1 MTQICTS
8 TPLPAAAAT
17 DLATPRL
24 PLAGLLALA
33 TAGFITILMEA
44 LPAGLLAQISR
55 DMAVS
60 EAMAGQM
67 VTIYALGS
75 LLAAIPLA
83 AATRGWRR
91 RPLLQTALCGFVVVN
106 TVTAFSDNYLLTLA
120 ARFIAGVCAGL
131 LWALLAGFASRMVAD
146 SLRGRAIAVTMV
158 GIPLALSLG
167 IPFGTLLGSW
177 IGWRYTFGSV
187 SILTLMLIAWVQ
199 WRLPDFAGQA
209 ATRQIAVVRVL
220 GIPGVAAVLGVT
232 FGFVLAHNMLYTYIA
247 PFLNLAAM
255 PGRIDLILFIFG
267 AMAFVGIWITGV
279 GIDRWLRRLVLFS
292 TLLFMLATLAFGI
305 GSTVPA
311 VIYVATAA
319 WGLAFGGAATLF
331 QTAIANAAGD
341 AADVGQSMIVTVWN
355 LAIAG
360 GGALGGAVLDIG
372 GAQMLP
378 WALLILLLPAWLI
391 AWRASGHGFPHA
403 RPQ

>member
-1 MTQICTS
+1 MKQICTPAS
-8 TPLPAAAAT
+8 FSSPAALAA
-17 DLATPRL
+17 PRL

-44 LPAGLLAQISR
+44 LPAGLLAQISS
-55 DMAVS
+55 DMAIS
-60 EAMAGQM
+60 EALAGQM

-83 AATRGWRR
+83 AATRSWRR
-91 RPLLQTALCGFVVVN
+91 RPLLQTALCGFVIVN
-106 TVTAFSDNYLLTLA
+106 TITAFSDNYVLTLA

-209 ATRQIAVVRVL
+209 ATRQIPVIRVL

-267 AMAFVGIWITGV
+267 AMAFVGIWITGA
-279 GIDRWLRRLVLFS
+279 GIDRWLRRLVLLS
-292 TLLFMLATLAFGI
+292 TVLFMLAALALAI
-305 GSTVPA
+305 GGTVPA
-311 VIYVATAA
+311 VIYIATAV

-360 GGALGGAVLDIG
+360 GGAVGGAVLDIG
-372 GAQMLP
+372 GARMLP

-391 AWRASGHGFPHA
+391 AWRASGYGFPAA
-403 RPQ
+403 RSR

>member
-1 MTQICTS
+1 MKQVCAPESFPS
-8 TPLPAAAAT
+8 TV

-44 LPAGLLAQISR
+44 LPAGLLAQISS

-60 EAMAGQM
+60 EALAGQM

-106 TVTAFSDNYLLTLA
+106 TITAFSDNYLLTLA

-131 LWALLAGFASRMVAD
+131 LWAMLAGFASRMVAD

-187 SILTLMLIAWVQ
+187 SILTLMLMAWVQ

-209 ATRQIAVVRVL
+209 AARQIAVLKVL

-247 PFLNLAAM
+247 PFLHLAAM
-255 PGRIDLILFIFG
+255 PERIDLILFIFG
-267 AMAFVGIWITGV
+267 AMAFVGIWITGI
-279 GIDRWLRRLVLFS
+279 GIDRWLRRLVLLS
-292 TLLFMLATLAFGI
+292 TALFMLAALALAI
-305 GSTVPA
+305 GSTMPT
-311 VIYVATAA
+311 VIYIATAA

-360 GGALGGAVLDIG
+360 GGAVGGAVLDIG
-372 GAQMLP
+372 GAHMLP

-391 AWRASGHGFPHA
+391 AWRASGHGFPA
-403 RPQ
+403 TQRQ

>member
-158 GIPLALSLG
+158 GIPL
-167 IPFGTLLGSW
+167 TLPK
-177 IGWRYTFGSV
+177 V
-187 SILTLMLIAWVQ
+187 
-199 WRLPDFAGQA
+199 
-209 ATRQIAVVRVL
+209 
-220 GIPGVAAVLGVT
+220 
-232 FGFVLAHNMLYTYIA
+232 
-247 PFLNLAAM
+247 
-255 PGRIDLILFIFG
+255 
-267 AMAFVGIWITGV
+267 
-279 GIDRWLRRLVLFS
+279 
-292 TLLFMLATLAFGI
+292 
-305 GSTVPA
+305 
-311 VIYVATAA
+311 
-319 WGLAFGGAATLF
+319 
-331 QTAIANAAGD
+331 
-341 AADVGQSMIVTVWN
+341 
-355 LAIAG
+355 
-360 GGALGGAVLDIG
+360 
-372 GAQMLP
+372 
-378 WALLILLLPAWLI
+378 
-391 AWRASGHGFPHA
+391 
-403 RPQ
+403 